1 MTDCCS
7 LYSGGGICT
16 NTCSTFTKKEMCT
29 NKGCRWSSP
38 FGCGP
43 PESDP
48 CQTILNRDSCD
59 ASTNNCGWTTGCPAT
74 PMDCYKNN
82 KVCGWRPSQR
92 NPGAT
97 PPCKE
102 DPSSDACYLHRCRAC
117 GNNKKPRDNSHCD
130 CGSDADPTYDP
141 FHPSKLIGPYCD
153 TSPGDRK
160 CLNSC
165 MSCIQ
170 HGKMAVYDKTT
181 KSWTCAKDCSIPKDP
196 SKHKYSTSD
205 ACCIDQ
211 CGYPPAFAS
220 ACAKADD
227 TETGY
232 FCGPRLTVCK
242 GEIPKNNHGLVPD
255 CNYNPVYS
263 LQSSC
268 DSAGLCTPLGDF
280 NGSCVPKSSMP
291 AGCNALSCE
300 QGTSPSQTMCAESGC
315 CDWRR
320 HEKFRRLPKYDP

>member
-29 NKGCRWSSP
+29 NKGCRWSSA

-59 ASTNNCGWTTGCPAT
+59 ASTKNCGWTTGCPAT

-82 KVCGWRPSQR
+82 KVCGWRPSQLDGKGPWL
-92 NPGAT
+92 N
-97 PPCKE
+97 
-102 DPSSDACYLHRCRAC
+102 RCRAC
-117 GNNKKPRDNSHCD
+117 GNNKKLAGKYSCD

-181 KSWTCAKDCSIPKDP
+181 KSWTCAPDCSIPADP

-211 CGYPPAFAS
+211 CGFPPTFGS
-220 ACAKADD
+220 YCAKDD
-227 TETGY
+227 QGRT
-232 FCGPRLTVCK
+232 CGPRLTVCK
-242 GEIPKNNHGLVPD
+242 GKIPIDKHGLVPD
-255 CNYNPVYS
+255 CNYQSRYP

-268 DSAGLCTPLGDF
+268 DSTGLCTPLGGQD
-280 NGSCVPKSSMP
+280 
-291 AGCNALSCE
+291 
-300 QGTSPSQTMCAESGC
+300 
-315 CDWRR
+315 
-320 HEKFRRLPKYDP
+320 KFRRLPKYDPTKN